1 MTLTA
6 QPEVGAAPAW
16 QFFDASVA
24 TVRRLGPSSV
34 RLTLTGP
41 ELAGFGAAGCDQ
53 RFKLVLSRDDAG
65 LDRLR
70 GRGQD
75 WYQQYCAM
83 PEEQRPV
90 IRTYTVRAVRP
101 ERAELDVD
109 VVLHGV
115 EEGCAGPAASWA
127 AAAAPG
133 DRITL
138 LGPDR
143 PGSGRPWGVEWAPP
157 PAART
162 LLLAGDETAVPA
174 VCAILESFEA
184 RPTTAEG
191 ASQPG
196 GRRRGVGITGSAGER
211 GAERP
216 RRRPGPQ
223 SEERTEARSRTR
235 GGAPRSVTA
244 LLEVPETGDAVD
256 VALPAG
262 ATLRWLPRDGAAR
275 GSRLVPAVHAALCEL
290 GIASTPAAP
299 PEEVGEE
306 LLWEVP
312 GCGDD
317 GAASGC
323 YVWLAG
329 EAGVVRTLRRR
340 LVGDLGVPRGS
351 VAFMGYWRQGVAS

>member
-16 QFFDASVA
+16 QFFDAAVA
-24 TVRRLGPSSV
+24 AVRRLGPSSV

-70 GRGQD
+70 ERGPD
-75 WYQQYCAM
+75 WYPEYCAM

-115 EEGCAGPAASWA
+115 EDGHAGPAASWA
-127 AAAAPG
+127 AAAVPG

-174 VCAILESFEA
+174 VCAILESLDD
-184 RPTTAEG
+184 
-191 ASQPG
+191 AS
-196 GRRRGVGITGSAGER
+196 
-211 GAERP
+211 
-216 RRRPGPQ
+216 
-223 SEERTEARSRTR
+223 
-235 GGAPRSVTA
+235 RSVTA
-244 LLEVPETGDAVD
+244 LLEVPEAGDAVD
-256 VALPAG
+256 VALPAE

-275 GSRLVPAVHAALCEL
+275 GSLLVPAVHEALCGL
-290 GIASTPAAP
+290 GLASTPAAP
-299 PEEVGEE
+299 PEEVGDE

-312 GCGDD
+312 DPD
-317 GAASGC
+317 AASGC
-323 YVWLAG
+323 YAWLAG
-329 EAGVVRTLRRR
+329 EAGVVRTLRRH

>member
-16 QFFDASVA
+16 QFFDAAVA
-24 TVRRLGPSSV
+24 AVRRLGPSSV

-65 LDRLR
+65 LGRLR
-70 GRGQD
+70 ERGQD
-75 WYQQYCAM
+75 WYAEYCAM
-83 PEEQRPV
+83 AEEQRPV

-115 EEGCAGPAASWA
+115 EDGHAGPAASWA
-127 AAAAPG
+127 AAAVPG
-133 DRITL
+133 DPITL

-174 VCAILESFEA
+174 VCAILESLED
-184 RPTTAEG
+184 
-191 ASQPG
+191 
-196 GRRRGVGITGSAGER
+196 
-211 GAERP
+211 
-216 RRRPGPQ
+216 
-223 SEERTEARSRTR
+223 
-235 GGAPRSVTA
+235 APRSVAA
-244 LLEVPETGDAVD
+244 LLEVPEAGDAVD

-275 GSRLVPAVHAALCEL
+275 GSLLVPAVHEALCEL
-290 GIASTPAAP
+290 GLASTPAAP
-299 PEEVGEE
+299 PEEVGDE

-312 GCGDD
+312 DPD
-317 GAASGC
+317 AASGC
-323 YVWLAG
+323 YAWLAG
-329 EAGVVRTLRRR
+329 EAGVVRTLRRH

-351 VAFMGYWRQGVAS
+351 VAFMGYWRQGVAG

>member
-6 QPEVGAAPAW
+6 QQEVVAAPAW
-16 QFFDASVA
+16 QFCDASVA
-24 TVRRLGPSSV
+24 AVRRLGPSFV

-53 RFKLVLSRDDAG
+53 RFKLVLPRDDAG
-65 LDRLR
+65 LARLR
-70 GRGQD
+70 DRGQD
-75 WYQQYCAM
+75 WYPEYCAL

-109 VVLHGV
+109 VVLLGV
-115 EEGCAGPAASWA
+115 EDGHAGPAASWA
-127 AAAAPG
+127 AAAVPG

-174 VCAILESFEA
+174 VCAILESLDD
-184 RPTTAEG
+184 
-191 ASQPG
+191 
-196 GRRRGVGITGSAGER
+196 
-211 GAERP
+211 
-216 RRRPGPQ
+216 
-223 SEERTEARSRTR
+223 
-235 GGAPRSVTA
+235 APRSVTA
-244 LLEVPETGDAVD
+244 LLEVPEAGDAVD
-256 VALPAG
+256 VALPAE

-275 GSRLVPAVHAALCEL
+275 GSLLVPAVHEALREL
-290 GIASTPAAP
+290 GLASTPAAP
-299 PEEVGEE
+299 PEEVGDEQ
-306 LLWEVP
+306 LWEVP
-312 GCGDD
+312 DTD
-317 GAASGC
+317 AASGC
-323 YVWLAG
+323 YAWLAG
-329 EAGVVRTLRRR
+329 EAGVVRTLRRH

>member
-16 QFFDASVA
+16 QFFDAAVA
-24 TVRRLGPSSV
+24 AVRRLGPSSV

-70 GRGQD
+70 ERGPD
-75 WYQQYCAM
+75 WYPEYCAM

-115 EEGCAGPAASWA
+115 EDGHAGPAASWA
-127 AAAAPG
+127 AAAVPG
-133 DRITL
+133 DRI
-138 LGPDR
+138 
-143 PGSGRPWGVEWAPP
+143 
-157 PAART
+157 T

-174 VCAILESFEA
+174 VCAILESLDD
-184 RPTTAEG
+184 
-191 ASQPG
+191 
-196 GRRRGVGITGSAGER
+196 
-211 GAERP
+211 
-216 RRRPGPQ
+216 
-223 SEERTEARSRTR
+223 
-235 GGAPRSVTA
+235 APRSVTA
-244 LLEVPETGDAVD
+244 LLEVPEAGDAVD
-256 VALPAG
+256 VALPAE

-275 GSRLVPAVHAALCEL
+275 GSLLVPAVHEALCGL
-290 GIASTPAAP
+290 GLASTPAAP
-299 PEEVGEE
+299 PEEVGDE

-312 GCGDD
+312 DPD
-317 GAASGC
+317 AASGC
-323 YVWLAG
+323 YAWLAG
-329 EAGVVRTLRRR
+329 EAGVVRTLRRH

>member
-6 QPEVGAAPAW
+6 QPEVVAAPAW

-24 TVRRLGPSSV
+24 AVRRLGPSFV

-53 RFKLVLSRDDAG
+53 RFKLVLSRHDDG

-70 GRGQD
+70 ECGQD
-75 WYQQYCAM
+75 WYPEFCAM
-83 PEEQRPV
+83 PEEERPV

-115 EEGCAGPAASWA
+115 DDGHAGPAASWA
-127 AAAAPG
+127 AAAVPG
-133 DRITL
+133 DRIVL

-157 PAART
+157 AAARS

-174 VCAILESFEA
+174 VCAILESL
-184 RPTTAEG
+184 G
-191 ASQPG
+191 HG
-196 GRRRGVGITGSAGER
+196 
-211 GAERP
+211 
-216 RRRPGPQ
+216 
-223 SEERTEARSRTR
+223 
-235 GGAPRSVTA
+235 PRSVTA
-244 LLEVPETGDAVD
+244 LLEVPEAGDAMD

-262 ATLRWLPRDGAAR
+262 GTLRWLPRDGAPR
-275 GSRLVPAVHAALCEL
+275 GSRLVPAVHAALSEL
-290 GIASTPAAP
+290 GIASSPAAP
-299 PEEVGEE
+299 PEEVGDE

-312 GCGDD
+312 DTD
-317 GAASGC
+317 AASGC
-323 YVWLAG
+323 YAWLAG
-329 EAGVVRTLRRR
+329 EAGVVKTLRRR
-340 LVGDLGVPRGS
+340 LVGDLGVPRGA
-351 VAFMGYWRQGVAS
+351 VAFMGYWRQGAAS

>member
-6 QPEVGAAPAW
+6 QPEVVATPGW
-16 QFFDASVA
+16 QFLDASVA
-24 TVRRLGPSSV
+24 VVRRLGPSFV

-65 LDRLR
+65 LGRLR
-70 GRGQD
+70 ERGQD
-75 WYQQYCAM
+75 WYAEYCAM
-83 PEEQRPV
+83 AEEQRPV

-115 EEGCAGPAASWA
+115 DDGHAGPAASWA
-127 AAAAPG
+127 AAAVPG
-133 DRITL
+133 DRIVL

-174 VCAILESFEA
+174 VCAILESL
-184 RPTTAEG
+184 
-191 ASQPG
+191 
-196 GRRRGVGITGSAGER
+196 
-211 GAERP
+211 
-216 RRRPGPQ
+216 
-223 SEERTEARSRTR
+223 
-235 GGAPRSVTA
+235 GGAPRTVTA
-244 LLEVPETGDAVD
+244 LLEVPTADDAMN
-256 VALPAG
+256 VALPSG

-290 GIASTPAAP
+290 RIASSPAAP

-312 GCGDD
+312 DAD
-317 GAASGC
+317 AASGC
-323 YVWLAG
+323 YAWLAG
-329 EAGVVRTLRRR
+329 EAGMVTTLRRR
-340 LVGDLGVPRGS
+340 LVGDLGVPRGA
-351 VAFMGYWRQGVAS
+351 VAFMGYWRQGIAG

>member
-6 QPEVGAAPAW
+6 RPEVGAAPTW

-24 TVRRLGPSSV
+24 AVRRLGPSSV

-70 GRGQD
+70 ERGPD
-75 WYQQYCAM
+75 WYPEYCAM

-115 EEGCAGPAASWA
+115 EDGHAGPAASWA
-127 AAAAPG
+127 AAAVPG

-143 PGSGRPWGVEWAPP
+143 PGSGRPWGVEWAPTA
-157 PAART
+157 AARS

-174 VCAILESFEA
+174 VCAILESL
-184 RPTTAEG
+184 
-191 ASQPG
+191 G
-196 GRRRGVGITGSAGER
+196 G
-211 GAERP
+211 P
-216 RRRPGPQ
+216 
-223 SEERTEARSRTR
+223 
-235 GGAPRSVTA
+235 PRSVTA
-244 LLEVPETGDAVD
+244 LLEVPEAGDAVD
-256 VALPAG
+256 VALPAE
-262 ATLRWLPRDGAAR
+262 ATLRWLPRDGAAH
-275 GSRLVPAVHAALCEL
+275 GSRLVPAVHAALGEL
-290 GIASTPAAP
+290 GVASTPAAP
-299 PEEVGEE
+299 PEEVDDE

-312 GCGDD
+312 EGN
-317 GAASGC
+317 AASGC
-323 YVWLAG
+323 YAWLAG
-329 EAGVVRTLRRR
+329 EAGVVKTLRRR
-340 LVGDLGVPRGS
+340 LVGDLGVPRGA
-351 VAFMGYWRQGVAS
+351 VAFMGYWRQGIAG

>member
-6 QPEVGAAPAW
+6 QPEVVATPGW
-16 QFFDASVA
+16 QFLDASVA
-24 TVRRLGPSSV
+24 VVRRLGPSFV

-65 LDRLR
+65 LGRLR
-70 GRGQD
+70 ERGQD
-75 WYQQYCAM
+75 WYAEYCAM
-83 PEEQRPV
+83 AEEQRPV

-115 EEGCAGPAASWA
+115 EDGHAGPAASWA
-127 AAAAPG
+127 AAAVPG
-133 DRITL
+133 DPITL

-143 PGSGRPWGVEWAPP
+143 PGSGPPWGVEWAPP

-174 VCAILESFEA
+174 VCAILESLDD
-184 RPTTAEG
+184 
-191 ASQPG
+191 
-196 GRRRGVGITGSAGER
+196 
-211 GAERP
+211 
-216 RRRPGPQ
+216 
-223 SEERTEARSRTR
+223 
-235 GGAPRSVTA
+235 APRSVTA
-244 LLEVPETGDAVD
+244 LLEVPQAGDAVD

-275 GSRLVPAVHAALCEL
+275 GSLLVPAVHEALCEL
-290 GIASTPAAP
+290 GLASTPAAP
-299 PEEVGEE
+299 PEEVGDE

-312 GCGDD
+312 DPD
-317 GAASGC
+317 AASGC
-323 YVWLAG
+323 YAWLAG
-329 EAGVVRTLRRR
+329 EAGVVRTLRRH

-351 VAFMGYWRQGVAS
+351 VAFMGYWRQGVAG

>member
-6 QPEVGAAPAW
+6 QPEVAAAPAW
-16 QFFDASVA
+16 QFFDAWVA
-24 TVRRLGPSSV
+24 AVRRLGPSFV

-70 GRGQD
+70 RRGQD
-75 WYQQYCAM
+75 WYAEYCAM
-83 PEEQRPV
+83 PGEQRPV

-115 EEGCAGPAASWA
+115 EDGHAGPAASWA
-127 AAAAPG
+127 AAAQPG
-133 DRITL
+133 ERIVL

-174 VCAILESFEA
+174 VCAILESMA
-184 RPTTAEG
+184 
-191 ASQPG
+191 PG
-196 GRRRGVGITGSAGER
+196 SRR
-211 GAERP
+211 
-216 RRRPGPQ
+216 
-223 SEERTEARSRTR
+223 
-235 GGAPRSVTA
+235 VTA
-244 LLEVPETGDAVD
+244 LLEVPEAGDAMN
-256 VALPAG
+256 VALPVG

-275 GSRLVPAVHAALCEL
+275 GSRLVPAVHAALGEL
-290 GIASTPAAP
+290 GIAAAP
-299 PEEVGEE
+299 TEAPEEVGDE

-312 GCGDD
+312 DLD
-317 GAASGC
+317 AASGC
-323 YVWLAG
+323 YAWLAG
-329 EAGVVRTLRRR
+329 ESGVVKTLRRR

>member
-6 QPEVGAAPAW
+6 QPEAVAAPAW

-24 TVRRLGPSSV
+24 AVRRLGPSFV
-34 RLTLTGP
+34 RLTLAGP

-65 LDRLR
+65 LGRLR
-70 GRGQD
+70 DRGQD
-75 WYQQYCAM
+75 WYPEYCAM

-90 IRTYTVRAVRP
+90 IRTYTVRAARP

-115 EEGCAGPAASWA
+115 ADGHAGPAASWA
-127 AAAAPG
+127 AAAVPG
-133 DRITL
+133 DRIVL
-138 LGPDR
+138 LGSDR
-143 PGSGRPWGVEWAPP
+143 PGTGRPWGVEWAPP

-162 LLLAGDETAVPA
+162 LVLAGDETAVPA
-174 VCAILESFEA
+174 VCAILESL
-184 RPTTAEG
+184 G
-191 ASQPG
+191 NG
-196 GRRRGVGITGSAGER
+196 
-211 GAERP
+211 
-216 RRRPGPQ
+216 
-223 SEERTEARSRTR
+223 
-235 GGAPRSVTA
+235 PRSVTA
-244 LLEVPETGDAVD
+244 LLEVPGAGDAMD

-275 GSRLVPAVHAALCEL
+275 GARLVPAVHAALCEL

-299 PEEVGEE
+299 PEEIGDE

-312 GCGDD
+312 DTD
-317 GAASGC
+317 AASGC
-323 YVWLAG
+323 YAWLAG
-329 EAGVVRTLRRR
+329 EAGVVKTLRRR

-351 VAFMGYWRQGVAS
+351 VAFMGYWRQGVAG

>member
-1 MTLTA
+1 MTLA
-6 QPEVGAAPAW
+6 VQPEAGAAPVW

-24 TVRRLGPSSV
+24 AVRRLGPSFL

-70 GRGQD
+70 TRGPE
-75 WYQQYCAM
+75 WYPEYCAM
-83 PEEQRPV
+83 PDEQRPA
-90 IRTYTVRAVRP
+90 IRTYTVRAARP

-109 VVLHGV
+109 VVLHGI
-115 EEGCAGPAASWA
+115 EDGHAGPAASWA
-127 AAAAPG
+127 AAAVPG
-133 DRITL
+133 DRIVL

-143 PGSGRPWGVEWAPP
+143 PGTGRPWGVEWAPP

-162 LLLAGDETAVPA
+162 LVLAGDETAVPA
-174 VCAILESFEA
+174 VCAILESL
-184 RPTTAEG
+184 G
-191 ASQPG
+191 HG
-196 GRRRGVGITGSAGER
+196 
-211 GAERP
+211 
-216 RRRPGPQ
+216 
-223 SEERTEARSRTR
+223 
-235 GGAPRSVTA
+235 PRSVAA
-244 LLEVPETGDAVD
+244 LLEVPTAGDEMD

-290 GIASTPAAP
+290 GIASTPAAL
-299 PEEVGEE
+299 PEEVGDE

-312 GCGDD
+312 DTD
-317 GAASGC
+317 AASGC
-323 YVWLAG
+323 YAWLAG
-329 EAGVVRTLRRR
+329 EAGVVKTLRRH

-351 VAFMGYWRQGVAS
+351 VAFMGYWREGVVG